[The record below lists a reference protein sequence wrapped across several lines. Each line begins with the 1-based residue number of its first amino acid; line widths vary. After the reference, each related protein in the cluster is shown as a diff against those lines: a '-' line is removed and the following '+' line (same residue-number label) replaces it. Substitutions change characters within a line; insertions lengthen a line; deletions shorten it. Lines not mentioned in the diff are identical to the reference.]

1 VAIPKLNGEAMV
13 LRGKVVSGVGSFAYW
28 IKQLQEHYE
37 GKTGM
42 VLYPG
47 TLNLRLD
54 SEYSLPARVI
64 RLEAAEYGGRV
75 SVSIVPC
82 SVRGRKAFLLRTDA
96 NENGSGDHP
105 KTIIEIATDVRLR
118 DLYQLQDGDSLE
130 VTIDPE
136 WSTVT
141 ELSQRSFPDSN

>member
-1 VAIPKLNGEAMV
+1 MV

-28 IKQLQEHYE
+28 IGQLQDHYQR
-37 GKTGM
+37 KTGM
-42 VLYPG
+42 LLYPG

-64 RLEAAEYGGRV
+64 RLEGAEYGGRA

-82 SVRGRKAFLLRTDA
+82 SIQGRRAFLLRTDA
-96 NENGSGDHP
+96 NENGHGDHP
-105 KTIIEIATDVRLR
+105 KTIIEIASDVRLR
-118 DLYQLQDGDSLE
+118 DLYHLQDGDCLE

-136 WSTVT
+136 WDNDT
-141 ELSQRSFPDSN
+141 EL

>member
-1 VAIPKLNGEAMV
+1 MV

-28 IKQLQEHYE
+28 IGQLQDHYQR
-37 GKTGM
+37 KTGM
-42 VLYPG
+42 LLYPG

-64 RLEAAEYGGRV
+64 RLEGAEYGGRV

-82 SVRGRKAFLLRTDA
+82 SIQGRRAFLLRTDA
-96 NENGSGDHP
+96 NENGHGDHP
-105 KTIIEIATDVRLR
+105 KTIIEIASDVRLR
-118 DLYQLQDGDSLE
+118 DLYHLQDGDCLE

-136 WSTVT
+136 WDNDTD
-141 ELSQRSFPDSN
+141 L